1 VKEFLHALSESDT
14 IYTHP
19 ANRRKHPKEIVM
31 NARHLVLAALL
42 VALPA
47 TASAQASNP
56 LTANAKV
63 QFGRVSGFVVLSAEK
78 VPEDLYSF
86 RATPDVRTMA
96 QLYGHVADA
105 MFAMCSTA
113 AGSKPPR
120 TGIEKSATTK
130 TALVAA
136 LKEGVSY
143 CNSVYDSMTD
153 QKGAE
158 TVPFYF
164 GPSPRLSVLYFVTTH
179 TYEHYGNLVTYMR
192 LKNIVPPSSEPAKP
206 GQ

>member
-1 VKEFLHALSESDT
+1 MTV
-14 IYTHP
+14 
-19 ANRRKHPKEIVM
+19 
-31 NARHLVLAALL
+31 ARLVAALTL
-42 VALPA
+42 VTLPI
-47 TASAQASNP
+47 TASAQTANP

-63 QFGRVSGFVVLSAEK
+63 QFGALSGFVVRSAEK

-86 RATPDVRTMA
+86 RATPEVRSMA
-96 QLYGHVADA
+96 ELFGHVADA

-113 AGSKPPR
+113 AGTKPPR
-120 TGIEKSATTK
+120 TGIEKVV
-130 TALVAA
+130 TAKPALIAA

-153 QKGAE
+153 QKGLE

-164 GPSPRLSVLYFVTTH
+164 GPTPRVSVLYFVVTH

-192 LKNIVPPSSEPAKP
+192 LKNIVPPSSEPPQKP
-206 GQ
+206 QQ

>member
-1 VKEFLHALSESDT
+1 
-14 IYTHP
+14 
-19 ANRRKHPKEIVM
+19 M
-31 NARHLVLAALL
+31 NARFLMIGALL
-42 VALPA
+42 MMLPV
-47 TASAQASNP
+47 TASAQTAANP
-56 LTANAKV
+56 LTRNAKV
-63 QFGRVSGFVVLSAEK
+63 QFGALSGFVVRSAEK

-86 RATPDVRTMA
+86 RATPEVRSMGE
-96 QLYGHVADA
+96 LFGHVADA

-120 TGIEKSATTK
+120 TGIEKSVKAK
-130 TALVAA
+130 AELVAA

-143 CNSVYDSMTD
+143 CNTVYDGMTD
-153 QKGAE
+153 HKGTE
-158 TVPFYF
+158 TVPFFF
-164 GPSPRLSVLYFVTTH
+164 GPSPRLSVLYFVVTH

>member
-1 VKEFLHALSESDT
+1 MR
-14 IYTHP
+14 I
-19 ANRRKHPKEIVM
+19 RQIVI
-31 NARHLVLAALL
+31 AAVLI
-42 VALPA
+42 ALPSIA
-47 TASAQASNP
+47 AAQNANP

-63 QFGRVSGFVVLSAEK
+63 QFGALSGFVVRSAEK

-86 RATPDVRTMA
+86 RATPEVRSMA
-96 QLYGHVADA
+96 ELFGHVADA

-113 AGSKPPR
+113 AGTKPPR
-120 TGIEKSATTK
+120 TGIEKVVTSK

-143 CNSVYDSMTD
+143 CNTVYDGMTD
-153 QKGAE
+153 QKGLE

-164 GPSPRLSVLYFVTTH
+164 GPTPRVSVLYFVVTH

-192 LKNIVPPSSEPAKP
+192 LKNIVPPSSEPQK
-206 GQ
+206 Q

>member
-1 VKEFLHALSESDT
+1 
-14 IYTHP
+14 
-19 ANRRKHPKEIVM
+19 M
-31 NARHLVLAALL
+31 LAALL
-42 VALPA
+42 IAALPA
-47 TASAQASNP
+47 IGSAQTANPNP

-63 QFGRVSGFVVLSAEK
+63 QFGALSGFVVRSAEK

-96 QLYGHVADA
+96 QLFGHIADA

-113 AGSKPPR
+113 AGTKPPR
-120 TGIEKSATTK
+120 TGIEKAETTK
-130 TALVAA
+130 AALVTA
-136 LKEGVSY
+136 LKEGVAY
-143 CNSVYDSMTD
+143 CNTVYDGMTD

-158 TVPFYF
+158 PVPFYF
-164 GPSPRLSVLYFVTTH
+164 GPSPRLSVLYFVVTH

-192 LKNIVPPSSEPAKP
+192 LKNIVPPSSEGAKP